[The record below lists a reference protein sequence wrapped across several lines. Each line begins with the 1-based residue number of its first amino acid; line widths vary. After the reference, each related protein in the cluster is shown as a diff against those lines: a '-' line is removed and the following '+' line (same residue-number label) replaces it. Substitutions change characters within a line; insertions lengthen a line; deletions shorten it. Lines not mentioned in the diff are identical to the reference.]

1 MTMSQL
7 FLWFNFLF
15 KGVPVDT
22 LLSSSGGNGRED
34 LDGMTYSALI
44 AYLKEKVEA
53 TGTGTGSSHW
63 RYVLMAHGML
73 LFLALPAP
81 STLCNG
87 LQDARNIA
95 YKTRQS
101 IAGEFL
107 NNLTSDLP
115 ALRLLSVLALLFLVP
130 SSALK
135 PLCSGISKVSGMHLT
150 IQTQNNKKNNN
161 ECYSMESTI
170 SSAFKNPGFGKRI
183 VKHLALD
190 HNYAEGQ
197 TYQSSNLN
205 DVGLTSLMPSTKR
218 EWPYTRTWDS
228 NSGGEQFNYAYAKLF
243 KSLVR
248 ECGSLVLQE
257 LRTPLEEAA
266 NAVEDRSQ
274 QCIAAEIISGLLRSD
289 MPCVVEAWHSW
300 LRPLLW
306 KVLLHTTVE
315 SACEWAACVRL
326 AVGGKGR
333 SGRHVPVLRS
343 CVLECIAEPLLPGS
357 ATSLVSKRL
366 MLLQASLL
374 ELGSDTEM
382 DFQIKLLGEVLEYMS
397 HPAPQVQKKP

>member
-1 MTMSQL
+1 
-7 FLWFNFLF
+7 
-15 KGVPVDT
+15 
-22 LLSSSGGNGRED
+22 
-34 LDGMTYSALI
+34 
-44 AYLKEKVEA
+44 
-53 TGTGTGSSHW
+53 
-63 RYVLMAHGML
+63 
-73 LFLALPAP
+73 
-81 STLCNG
+81 
-87 LQDARNIA
+87 
-95 YKTRQS
+95 
-101 IAGEFL
+101 
-107 NNLTSDLP
+107 
-115 ALRLLSVLALLFLVP
+115 
-130 SSALK
+130 
-135 PLCSGISKVSGMHLT
+135 MHLT
-150 IQTQNNKKNNN
+150 TQTQNNKKNNN
-161 ECYSMESTI
+161 DCYSMESTI

-374 ELGSDTEM
+374 ELGPDTEM